1 MQIKTKIQER
11 LDNAKSNGDAY
22 LCEDCILILELIIKL
37 HTFATLGLL
46 QKHKE
51 KPEYKKIVAS
61 INQSGGTGDWS
72 RALHEI
78 MTGPLYRYIDNYA
91 SKYRDELLNDKDN
104 PWTLILKKNLE
115 KIFEI
120 FEIELK
126 LGQKTNLLK
135 LFSHIVEL
143 RNKTR
148 GHGGHL
154 AEKKV
159 EASPFLYES
168 IIGFLDSSKYIK
180 ELVWL
185 HLHKNVA
192 NTNAVS
198 WLAGN
203 KIEILNQYLN
213 YNYNIKNANDKL
225 YLIIEEEA
233 KNLKNFEDID
243 LILRPLPDDLY
254 ICGSDKLLYLNNGNF
269 QSGTCQCEYLCIF
282 NGKIQN
288 KSVSHS
294 DEPTKYINIPFSSTS
309 AVKLQIKN
317 NVLTNIPDSLPN
329 YIDRKSLETELLSIL
344 KNKEQNAIITITGR
358 GGIGKT
364 SLVLKVLNRDHIS
377 GDFFY
382 VLWFS
387 ARDIDLNDTGAQIVR
402 PDIYSIR
409 EIGKKFRDTILEVE
423 PEINSTI
430 SDKDVV
436 FMQKY
441 LAEEGKKKPVLIVL
455 DNFET
460 VEDEKTIFKW
470 FYENV
475 RNPNK
480 ILITSRLRTI
490 TGDYNIK
497 VGGMS
502 NDEAK
507 KLIYDNSQRLGIS
520 SFISDSVVAEII
532 QRSSSHPYVM
542 KQYLVS
548 FKNNKKLGPPEKS
561 ISDDILENLFERSYN
576 LLNNREQ
583 YLFLILS
590 SWASPVFKQALS
602 AVLNVI
608 EPGVFYEIDDIVD
621 ALDSNSMIVI
631 HNPDSENEMY
641 DLASTA
647 RAFGKSKI
655 KLSSHLNKINEIKT
669 YLQLFGPV
677 STGTLK
683 SSLPSRAHLF
693 INNCVSNVRSNTI
706 HSTYALS
713 IYVRIADKN
722 PELLESALLFA
733 KSIKTLRMTKEVNDI
748 YEKVLER
755 IISSSSSV
763 VPSTLKVES
772 YSELAKRYFE
782 EKKTKEG
789 FITLAN
795 AISSE
800 DAFIQNDVAIC
811 VLIRN
816 AVYCNKIFNYSSNLA
831 RLTKRELE
839 QIFNGA
845 FKRVREVKVV
855 KMGAV
860 PTTDLLWFYQM
871 TGKKQEF
878 NELLDVSK
886 KVFEQDEHIQ
896 RLYPM

>member
-1 MQIKTKIQER
+1 MQIGKKIQER
-11 LDNAKSNGDAY
+11 LENAKANGDAF
-22 LCEDCILILELIIKL
+22 LSEDCILILELIIKL
-37 HTFATLGLL
+37 YTFATLGLL

-51 KPEYKKIVAS
+51 KPEYKKIIAS
-61 INQSGGTGDWS
+61 INQSGGTGDWT
-72 RALHEI
+72 RALHET

-91 SKYRDELLNDKDN
+91 SKYKEELLNDKDN
-104 PWTLILKKNLE
+104 PWTSDLKKNLE
-115 KIFEI
+115 KTFEI
-120 FEIELK
+120 FDIK
-126 LGQKTNLLK
+126 SQFGQKTNLLK
-135 LFSHIVEL
+135 LFTYIVEL

-148 GHGGHL
+148 GHGAHI
-154 AEKKV
+154 AEKNI
-159 EASPFLYES
+159 EAAPFLHAS
-168 IIGFLDSSKYIK
+168 IIGFLDSSKFIN

-203 KIEILNQYLN
+203 KIELLNQYLN
-213 YNYNIKNANDKL
+213 YNYSIKNGEDKL
-225 YLIIEEEA
+225 YLIITEEA

-254 ICGSDKLLYLNNGNF
+254 ICGSDKLLFLNNGNF
-269 QSGTCQCEYLCIF
+269 QSSTCQCEYLCFF
-282 NGKIQN
+282 NGKTKT
-288 KSVSHS
+288 KSVTHI
-294 DEPTKYINIPFSSTS
+294 DEPSTYINIPFSSTG

-317 NVLTNIPDSLPN
+317 NVLTNIPDSIPN
-329 YIDRKSLETELLSIL
+329 YIQRNTLESELLSIL

-364 SLVLKVLNRDHIS
+364 SIVLKVLNRDCIS

-387 ARDIDLNDTGAQIVR
+387 ARDIDLNDDGAQIVR
-402 PDIYSIR
+402 PDIYSIK
-409 EIGKKFRDTILEVE
+409 EIGKKFKDTILEVE
-423 PEINSTI
+423 PEIASQI
-430 SDKDVV
+430 SDKDIA
-436 FMQKY
+436 FMKRY
-441 LAEEGKKKPVLIVL
+441 LAEEGGKKPVLIVL

-460 VEDEKTIFKW
+460 VEDEKAIFKW

-480 ILITSRLRTI
+480 ILITSRLRTV

-507 KLIYDNSQRLGIS
+507 KLLNEYSQRLGLSTQITE
-520 SFISDSVVAEII
+520 SVLAEII

-548 FKNNKKLGPPEKS
+548 FKNNKKLGPPERS
-561 ISDDILENLFERSYN
+561 ISDDILENLFERSFN

-602 AVLNVI
+602 SVINVI
-608 EPGVFYEIDDIVD
+608 EPEVFYEMDDIVD
-621 ALDSNSMIVI
+621 ALDANSMIVI
-631 HNPDSENEMY
+631 HNPDSESEMY

-655 KLSSHLNKINEIKT
+655 KLSPNLNKINEIKN

-677 STGTLK
+677 SSGTLK
-683 SSLPSRAHLF
+683 STLPSRAHLF
-693 INNCVSNVRSNTI
+693 INNCVHNIKNNMI

-713 IYVRIADKN
+713 IYARIAYKN

-733 KSIKTLRMTKEVNDI
+733 KNIKMLSKNKEVNDI
-748 YEKVLER
+748 YEKILER
-755 IISSSSSV
+755 IISSSSPV
-763 VPSTLKVES
+763 VPSSLKVDS
-772 YSELAKRYFE
+772 YIEMAKRYFE

-800 DAFIQNDVAIC
+800 DVFIQNDSAI
-811 VLIRN
+811 VSLILN
-816 AVYCNKIFNYSSNLA
+816 SVIFNKNFNSSTNQS
-831 RLTKRELE
+831 RVSKNELD
-839 QIFNGA
+839 QIFKGA
-845 FKRVREVKVV
+845 FKRVQEVKVV
-855 KMGAV
+855 KMGSN
-860 PTTDLLWFYQM
+860 PTANLLWFYQM
-871 TGKKQEF
+871 IGKRVEF
-878 NELLDVSK
+878 NELLGVAK
-886 KVFEQDEHIQ
+886 KVFENDDHIQ
-896 RLYPM
+896 RFYSM